1 MSLRSL
7 TLKFTL
13 IVIFSLFV
21 VATLQAQSDKSFTPN
36 PTLKNLI
43 KIAYDNCDSGDSI
56 LFKRTN
62 KLLLGKARFL
72 KDTFSIAEAH
82 WNYGIFYNQRESL
95 DSAFCNYYQ
104 AHKYYLSINH
114 EYFQAK
120 MLFNMAFIQ
129 SSLNDYINSEEKL
142 FEAIEIYDRLDK
154 GKSLYLSFKL
164 LGNIYR
170 KKGDYEKA
178 LNFHSRALKSIKVND
193 DKDYYYR
200 QSLNSIALIHREIGE
215 YDMAIKYFEEALK
228 DKDLKNKDIEHY
240 ARIKDNL
247 AYTLFLNNDLKDVKG
262 LMTEAL
268 NIRDSIQ
275 DFSGLVINKIHL
287 AELHLSLRDSS
298 KALIYAKH
306 ALKNAKEISNND
318 NILTTLNLLSN
329 IDPVNS
335 SKYLEEYIELSEEL
349 RMYENNLRNKFAR
362 IRFETDEYIEE
373 NEKLTLRNTITLIG
387 TIVII
392 IVLSLL
398 YFLRVQRSKNR
409 TLLLEK
415 EQQLANEEIYK
426 LMLRQKNTLEEGRLK
441 ERQRISEELHDGIL
455 GKIFS
460 TRIGLG
466 FLNFD
471 ASKEDIEKHEEY
483 IDNLQT
489 IEKEIRDI
497 SHDLKSELLSSKS
510 NYISLI
516 EDLIIERS
524 KLFDFNYK
532 IEKNDTSF
540 WNDASNTIKV
550 NIYRIIQE
558 LLQNMVKHAEANNI
572 CVNFDYVDD
581 SLLLRVEDDGKGFNT
596 ENKTRGIGLTNIDK
610 RINSINGE
618 LRIISKIGSGT
629 VTEIKIPF
637 N

>member
-1 MSLRSL
+1 MLDYIIIRY
-7 TLKFTL
+7 L
-13 IVIFSLFV
+13 IVGFCLLLFTCSKEESEV
-21 VATLQAQSDKSFTPN
+21 YQFNSDKE
-36 PTLKNLI
+36 LDKLL
-43 KIAYDNCDSGDSI
+43 KIAYDNCDGPDSL
-56 LFKRTN
+56 LFRKTN
-62 KLLLGKARFL
+62 KIILDKSYIL
-72 KDTFSIAEAH
+72 KDTLIRAEAY
-82 WNYGIFYNQRESL
+82 WNYGIFYSRKEQL
-95 DSAFCNYYQ
+95 DSSYFHYNQ
-104 AHKYYLSINH
+104 AYNLYKLIGH
-114 EYFQAK
+114 EYYRAK
-120 MLFNMAFIQ
+120 MLYNMAYVH
-129 SSLNDYINSEEKL
+129 SKLKDYLSAEEKL
-142 FEAIEIYDRLDK
+142 FEAISLYKRLKKYNALYTSYKFAGDIYLEKKELDK
-154 GKSLYLSFKL
+154 AMDYQNKALEVLSK
-164 LGNIYR
+164 ID
-170 KKGDYEKA
+170 KKGVLYEK
-178 LNFHSRALKSIKVND
+178 
-193 DKDYYYR
+193 
-200 QSLNSIALIHREIGE
+200 SLNSIGLI
-215 YDMAIKYFEEALK
+215 YQAKQNYNKAIFYFEQNLRNKE
-228 DKDLKNKDIEHY
+228 LKNLDINHF
-240 ARIKDNL
+240 ARVTDNL
-247 AYTLFLNNDLKDVKG
+247 AYAKLLNNDTLGVKDLLFTSLKV
-262 LMTEAL
+262 
-268 NIRDSIQ
+268 RDSVENLGGVI
-275 DFSGLVINKIHL
+275 INKIHI
-287 AELHLSLRDSS
+287 AEYYLIKKDSS
-298 KALIYAKH
+298 KALIYASD
-306 ALKNAKEISNND
+306 ALKKARDITNRD
-318 NILTTLNLLSN
+318 NVLTSLKLLAN

-335 SKYLEEYIELSEEL
+335 SKYLEEYIELSQEL

-398 YFLRVQRSKNR
+398 YFLRVQRSKTR

-471 ASKEDIEKHEEY
+471 ASKEDMEKHEEY

-524 KLFDFNYK
+524 NLFDFNYK

-572 CVNFDYVDD
+572 CINFDYVDD
-581 SLLLRVEDDGKGFNT
+581 SLMLRVEDDGQGFNT
-596 ENKTRGIGLTNIDK
+596 ENKTRGIGLTNIDQ

-618 LRIISKIGSGT
+618 LRITSKIGSGT